1 MQVPDKLDILK
12 YIYENANAKGEF
24 RWAPTSDIYREFFPY
39 YSRREIAKMLKEL
52 RDEGY
57 AVMSRYAVEH
67 WEAYGQWFAP
77 IGDTGYKATVGLL
90 RHPGYRVTE
99 RGEEL
104 LRRAGKI

>member
-1 MQVPDKLDILK
+1 MPKPDKLDILK
-12 YIYENANAKGEF
+12 YIYENANARGEF
-24 RWAPTSDIYREFFPY
+24 SWVPSSDIYREFFPY
-39 YSRREIAKMLKEL
+39 YSKREIAKMLKEL

-57 AVMSRYAVEH
+57 AVMSRYALRH
-67 WEAYGQWFAP
+67 WEAYGRWYAP
-77 IGDTGYKATVGLL
+77 IRDTGYKATVAFF